1 MLPNG
6 HRAFVDMAKLVD
18 YCLNASHE
26 DGKHKARVFL
36 SALGLRRGDAA
47 LLRRRLLE
55 AAVREPATVVSSTRF
70 GALYTLEFPMTTSVG
85 SATIKSGWI
94 IRYGEDFPRL
104 ITCYV
109 KTK

>member
-6 HRAFVDMAKLVD
+6 HRAFIDVAKLRD
-18 YCLNASHE
+18 YCLNANHE

-36 SALGLRRGDAA
+36 RALGLRRGDAA

-55 AAVREPATVVSSTRF
+55 AAAREPATMVSSTRF
-70 GALYTLEFPMTTSVG
+70 GVLYTMEFLMTTSIG

-109 KTK
+109 KSK